1 MGSEM
6 CIRDRVQ
13 AVRDEKI
20 CQLNKVDTTE
30 NLADF
35 FTKILDVTR
44 FTYLRDKMM
53 TGHQC
58 VSDQKVLLSTKT
70 SQ

>member
-1 MGSEM
+1 MHVRQEW
-6 CIRDRVQ
+6 VQ
-13 AVRDEKI
+13 AVRDENI
-20 CQLNKVDTTE
+20 CQLDKVDTTE

-44 FTYLRDKMM
+44 FMCLRDRMM
-53 TGHQC
+53 TEHQC
-58 VSDQKVLLSTKT
+58 VSDQKVLLSTNP